1 MPSNQHNIPSHFAY
15 YFGHFSFQ
23 LQINAQIPYLL
34 LDTGVP
40 TEGSRLYPI
49 ENVPL
54 AVFGVPDVAGRDP
67 HVLCARRED
76 FLQEGLHQVSK
87 TYMKHQQIKS
97 NLNQN

>member
-1 MPSNQHNIPSHFAY
+1 M
-15 YFGHFSFQ
+15 
-23 LQINAQIPYLL
+23 QINAQIPYSL

-87 TYMKHQQIKS
+87 NYMKHQQSTAKVSFSIS
-97 NLNQN
+97 LLL

>member
-1 MPSNQHNIPSHFAY
+1 MLKFPIHYS
-15 YFGHFSFQ
+15 
-23 LQINAQIPYLL
+23 L

-40 TEGSRLYPI
+40 TEVSSFYPI

-87 TYMKHQQIKS
+87 NYEAPTIHSQSQLQY
-97 NLNQN
+97 

>member
-1 MPSNQHNIPSHFAY
+1 M
-15 YFGHFSFQ
+15 
-23 LQINAQIPYLL
+23 
-34 LDTGVP
+34 
-40 TEGSRLYPI
+40 

-87 TYMKHQQIKS
+87 NYMKHQQIKS
-97 NLNQN
+97 NELKPKFTINNLLFIACVKVLPFKYHKIVQI